1 MFQLFI
7 NNEFVNSASGKT
19 FPTVNPCTGK
29 TIVQVQEADKVSQ
42 LSIHSVSLKQPLVS
56 WHISADCCWFE
67 ITGPVLKA
75 QDWLWTWC

>member
-42 LSIHSVSLKQPLVS
+42 LVIHGDVTLSSK
-56 WHISADCCWFE
+56 
-67 ITGPVLKA
+67 TGGVR
-75 QDWLWTWC
+75 